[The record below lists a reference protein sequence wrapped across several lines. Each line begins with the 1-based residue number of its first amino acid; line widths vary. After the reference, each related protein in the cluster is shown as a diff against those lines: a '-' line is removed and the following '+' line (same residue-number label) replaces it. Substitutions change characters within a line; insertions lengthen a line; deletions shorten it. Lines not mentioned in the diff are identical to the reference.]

1 MKIAVI
7 GQSLFGQEVYKELKN
22 DGHTI
27 VGVFTIP
34 DKDGKADPLATEAEK
49 DAVPVFKF
57 PRWRLKGKSI
67 PEVVDQYKAV
77 GAELNVLPFCSQFI
91 PMDVID
97 HPKHG
102 SIIYHPSLLP
112 RHRGA
117 SAINWTLIHG
127 DKKGGFTVFW
137 ADDGLD
143 TGPILL
149 QRECDVEP
157 DDTVNSIYKRFLFP
171 EGVKGTVE
179 AVRMIAAGTALKII
193 QPEEGA
199 TYECIQK
206 KDNAKIDWNQPAEA
220 IHNWIRGNDKVP
232 GLWTYHLWCQPL
244 EIPGAGRPGLVTKA
258 GLVLFGNDDKALL
271 VRNLQ
276 FEDGKMIS
284 AGQYFSM
291 GSSAAVELTE
301 EEKAFAVWKSIL
313 TNVEQVED
321 STDFFKSGAAS
332 MDVVRLVEEVKL
344 RASDLQLQNEDVYM
358 ATTFQEF
365 IQMCVRKLRGEDGEE
380 ELVVDYVEKNV
391 NNMTIRMPHQLFIN
405 GEYVDAEG
413 GKTYKTIN
421 PTDGEPICDVSLA
434 QISDV
439 EKAVSAA
446 KEAFDEGEWGKM
458 NPRDRGRLMYR
469 LADLMEQHQEEL
481 ATIESIDSGAVYTLA
496 LKTHVGMSIQTFRYF
511 AGWCDKIQ
519 GCTIPINQAR
529 PNRNIT
535 FTKKEP
541 VGVCAI
547 VIPWNYPLM
556 MLAWKTAACL
566 AAGNT
571 VVLKPAQVT
580 PLTALKF
587 AELTVRAGFPKGVVN
602 ILPGSGFLVGQRLS
616 DHPDIRKLG
625 FTGSTEIGKQIMKSC
640 AVSNVK
646 KVSLELGGKSP
657 LIIFSDCDLDK
668 AVRMGMSSVFFN
680 KGENCIAAGRLFVE
694 ESLHDTFVQR
704 VVEEVK
710 KMRIGDP
717 LDRSTDHGPQN
728 HKAHMDKLVE
738 YANTGVK
745 EGAKLICGGKQVGRP
760 GFFFEPTVFTNV
772 QDNMFI
778 AKEESFGPIMI
789 ISKFKNGDVDGV
801 LKRANDTEFGLA
813 SGVFTRDISKAL
825 YVSEKLKAGTV
836 FVNTYNKTDVAA
848 PFGGFKQSGFGK
860 DLGMKDS
867 AHACLIN
874 VVLFIYLFILPVS
887 CIT

>member
-1 MKIAVI
+1 VDLFPSKTLRIFLISTMKIAVI

-67 PEVVDQYKAV
+67 PEVVDQ
-77 GAELNVLPFCSQFI
+77 
-91 PMDVID
+91 
-97 HPKHG
+97 
-102 SIIYHPSLLP
+102 
-112 RHRGA
+112 
-117 SAINWTLIHG
+117 TLIHG

-232 GLWTYHLWCQPL
+232 GAWAEVDGQKLTFYGSTLVDNNPSTKGQPL

-760 GFFFEPTVFTNV
+760 GERFLLTL
-772 QDNMFI
+772 
-778 AKEESFGPIMI
+778 SCH
-789 ISKFKNGDVDGV
+789 
-801 LKRANDTEFGLA
+801 
-813 SGVFTRDISKAL
+813 
-825 YVSEKLKAGTV
+825 VSEK
-836 FVNTYNKTDVAA
+836 
-848 PFGGFKQSGFGK
+848 
-860 DLGMKDS
+860 
-867 AHACLIN
+867 
-874 VVLFIYLFILPVS
+874 
-887 CIT
+887 